1 MAKIEDRE
9 KVREIEERERER
21 LAGGYVVLIV
31 SSISNNVVRATSP
44 LTFLFI
50 PLTSL

>member
-9 KVREIEERERER
+9 KVREIEERER